1 LSGAFTRV
9 MIGLLLGLPLAL
21 GAGRLLSAQLY
32 GVSWWDPLALGVA
45 AGALGI
51 CSFIA
56 AMIPAN
62 RAASIAPMHA
72 LRIE

>member
-1 LSGAFTRV
+1 
-9 MIGLLLGLPLAL
+9 LGLPLAL

-32 GVSWWDPLALGVA
+32 RVSWWDPLALGVA

-51 CSFIA
+51 CSFVA
-56 AMIPAN
+56 AMMPAN
-62 RAASIAPMHA
+62 RAASIAPMKA